1 MSVIQLV
8 PLGPLPRGRLDLL
21 QASLHHLLHLE
32 VTQSREEIPLVDV
45 FDPRRDQYRSDLL
58 IERLGSVFRT
68 NTRVLGVT
76 EHDLFIP
83 VLTFVFGEAQLAGRI
98 AVVSSYRLRN
108 EVYGLPANK
117 PLLEDRLLKE
127 AMHELGHTFG
137 LLHCHNPVCVM
148 QQSTYA
154 EMVDL
159 KPATYCAA
167 CQELYEAFVTERF
180 GAKAPAQ
187 PLRPIR

>member
-21 QASLHHLLHLE
+21 QASLGHLLHLE
-32 VTQSREEIPLVDV
+32 VTQSREEIPVVDV

-58 IERLGSVFRT
+58 IEHLGSVFRAE
-68 NTRVLGVT
+68 TRVLGVT

-108 EVYGLPANK
+108 EVYGLPEDK
-117 PLLEDRLLKE
+117 PLLEDRLVKE

-159 KPATYCAA
+159 KPATYCEA
-167 CQELYEAFVTERF
+167 CREQYETFVSKRLREGT
-180 GAKAPAQ
+180 PTLPQ
-187 PLRPIR
+187 TPLR